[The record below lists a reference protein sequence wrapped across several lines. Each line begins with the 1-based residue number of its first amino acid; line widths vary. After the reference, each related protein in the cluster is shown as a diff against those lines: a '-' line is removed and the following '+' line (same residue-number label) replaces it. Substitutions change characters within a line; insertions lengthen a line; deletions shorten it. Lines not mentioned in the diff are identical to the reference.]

1 MDQPGG
7 CPAETVVRIQPLVVV
22 QAAILQ
28 TILGEALHR
37 FGCRTAEW
45 RDGGVVQVKEM
56 LPHREPI
63 GIAFPNRQFRR
74 RGVFLNGIYTHGEGH
89 SFYNTGKRL
98 ALALTKPLQ
107 AALLIGMLAGATP
120 GWAGKKDDPAQ
131 IGDRNVG
138 RCLNFFSVEKEIA
151 LGKQLAEEVSRE
163 AKMSQDAVLGE
174 FVNRTGQ
181 NLVRNSDAKVP
192 FTFQVIEDDAPNA
205 FALPG
210 GFVFVNTGLIKL
222 ADEEDEFAG
231 VLAHE
236 IAHVAARHMT
246 CRATKGAIAGAAG
259 SAGGVLLGGLAGVA
273 ARQAMGLAIPA
284 MFLAFSRADET
295 EADYL
300 GTQYLYAAGYD
311 PNGILSIFEKLEA
324 LDRTQHG
331 VAARIFSTHPM
342 DATRIDKTE
351 KEIQQILPARPEYV
365 VTTSE
370 YGELRRRLIDAEPVR
385 KPAAAP
391 TLRTPAAPGGAADRV
406 SGYGRD

>member
-1 MDQPGG
+1 L
-7 CPAETVVRIQPLVVV
+7 A
-22 QAAILQ
+22 Q
-28 TILGEALHR
+28 TKL
-37 FGCRTAEW
+37 
-45 RDGGVVQVKEM
+45 M
-56 LPHREPI
+56 
-63 GIAFPNRQFRR
+63 
-74 RGVFLNGIYTHGEGH
+74 
-89 SFYNTGKRL
+89 
-98 ALALTKPLQ
+98 Q
-107 AALLIGMLAGATP
+107 AALLIGMLVATSP
-120 GWAGKKDDPAQ
+120 GWAGKKDDPGQ

-138 RCLNFFSVEKEIA
+138 RCLNFFSIEKEIA

-163 AKMSQDAVLGE
+163 AKMSQDTVLGE

-246 CRATKGAIAGAAG
+246 CRATKGVIAGAAG
-259 SAGGVLLGGLAGVA
+259 SAGGVLLGGWAGIA
-273 ARQAMGLAIPA
+273 ARQALGLGIPA
-284 MFLAFSRADET
+284 MFLAFSRADEA

-324 LDRTQHG
+324 LDRTQPG
-331 VAARIFSTHPM
+331 VAARLFATHPM

-351 KEIQQILPARPEYV
+351 KEIQHILPARPEYV

-370 YGELRRRLIDAEPVR
+370 YGELRQRLIDAEPVR
-385 KPAAAP
+385 KPSAAP
-391 TLRTPAAPGGAADRV
+391 TLRTPATPAAPGWGEPAHSLSPYHQR
-406 SGYGRD
+406 